1 MSNKS
6 VRITPLGVLEA
17 LPKKYKIKEKK
28 VVKDKQGNKEVIP
41 AIFSTKLL
49 TMYKPK
55 DTKEYP
61 MEHILHTYVYTG
73 KQYPYN
79 SKKRGW
85 NNEPIKENN

>member
-17 LPKKYKIKEKK
+17 LPKVIKDNK
-28 VVKDKQGNKEVIP
+28 GNK
-41 AIFSTKLL
+41 SNKLL

-55 DTKEYP
+55 DTKKYP
-61 MEHILHTYVYTG
+61 MEHILHTYVYIG

-79 SKKRGW
+79 STKRGW
-85 NNEPIKENN
+85 STAEEG

>member
-1 MSNKS
+1 MVNKS

-17 LPKKYKIKEKK
+17 LPKVIKDNK
-28 VVKDKQGNKEVIP
+28 GNKV
-41 AIFSTKLL
+41 SKLL

-55 DTKEYP
+55 DTKKYP

-85 NNEPIKENN
+85 NAEETA